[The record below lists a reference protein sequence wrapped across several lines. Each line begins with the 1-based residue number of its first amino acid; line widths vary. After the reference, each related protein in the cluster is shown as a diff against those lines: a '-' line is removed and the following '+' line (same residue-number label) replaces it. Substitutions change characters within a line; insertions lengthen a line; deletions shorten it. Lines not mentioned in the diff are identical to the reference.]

1 MKTNYEMMGRLE
13 YLKATGHIMSNVM
26 ELVNEK
32 GDNNG
37 QDKEKTMKKKTKTFA
52 EEDESVNMEETVIG
66 NDVSRD
72 EDPLNQPDGDE

>member
-1 MKTNYEMMGRLE
+1 
-13 YLKATGHIMSNVM
+13 
-26 ELVNEK
+26 
-32 GDNNG
+32 
-37 QDKEKTMKKKTKTFA
+37 MKKKTKTFT